1 MCENKSVH
9 THIVPTEPL
18 KGLRLLNN
26 MITILTNSVAEECAC
41 MSSIDQDSNGLWE
54 RLEARLNWVNVYNA
68 LTLMIKLK
76 KKRSPIYSRK
86 CLGDCWYPEDVVSSL
101 SFSSISLVNG

>member
-1 MCENKSVH
+1 MCENKSVY
-9 THIVPTEPL
+9 THIVPIKPL

-26 MITILTNSVAEECAC
+26 MITILANSVAEECAC

-54 RLEARLNWVNVYNA
+54 RIEARLNWVNVYNA

-76 KKRSPIYSRK
+76 KSGLQFVRENAWEI
-86 CLGDCWYPEDVVSSL
+86 VVIPKMLFLLCPSL
-101 SFSSISLVNG
+101 QFV